1 MTSEHL
7 LGLHSPF
14 NFLNPDPLEVR
25 RLFPEV
31 ERSLPL
37 PDPIFLADEEATPIV
52 GFPVRRS
59 RAIEFL
65 GQCLRDYLESEER
78 AQVATLQKRTDL
90 DIRAHQLTW
99 ERYRS
104 SLTEISQ
111 NIMTASYGRSFP
123 QVFWL
128 YHSLDV
134 SRVLKGTANRV
145 RQADLE
151 IGKRQGD
158 ALRYVVL
165 SRYLEKVVSALYDLA
180 SKVAISTH
188 QSETLLFP
196 ALLTS
201 MRDNVLIFTEDHVS
215 SDLNELVGY
224 FRGYLKIDGRDLLYR
239 MAHLR
244 QWHKEL
250 LAEDSIVQAAATE
263 LLGSKDSRALAAE
276 HADRLLMRQGYLAF
290 LAGHSSYSE
299 ERFFSRRELRLWS
312 ALVHRLQEFELLNAC
327 RRRIV
332 EVKTDDGQYTCDA
345 RTAARL
351 GAGNRPLEL
360 NAETRALDF
369 GMPFIVDPEVSRAG
383 LIYDIT
389 DFSAIVSVIR
399 LSERKTQDDSFRHIF
414 LFQNRIDRIAAEWR
428 LRLEKYLGDGAFY
441 SGRNVM
447 RMLRAA
453 LQIQRAYREAIDK
466 GFPFDQGMRIALN
479 FGTYRLLPFG
489 GGSEPARYEVFGHG
503 LVELSRLVSGKK
515 SLDFQELRSVLVA
528 RGYDESRVNAFFAP
542 IAKIHNPSASSA
554 RKPGTFHTEL
564 TEDGALINEGM
575 VVTERYLEELEKQ
588 FRPRPLFHIE
598 HDSRRFVAF
607 DLPSSDETV
616 LTAGFRRLGVAALK
630 GLGNL
635 PVYELVDANQFKS
648 PRRPLFRTDLLSA
661 VNETY
666 TSTLAKSS

>member
-7 LGLHSPF
+7 LGLNSPF

-25 RLFPEV
+25 RLFPEI
-31 ERSLPL
+31 ERSLPV
-37 PDPIFLADEEATPIV
+37 PDPIFLADEDATPV
-52 GFPVRRS
+52 MGFPVRRS
-59 RAIEFL
+59 RALDFL
-65 GQCLRDYLESEER
+65 SQCLRDYLESEER
-78 AQVATLQKRTDL
+78 AQVATIQKRTDV

-104 SLTEISQ
+104 SLTEVSQ
-111 NIMTASYGRSFP
+111 NLMTASYGRSFP

-134 SRVLKGTANRV
+134 ARVLKGTANRV
-145 RQADLE
+145 RQTDLD
-151 IGKRQGD
+151 IGKRHGD

-165 SRYLEKVVSALYDLA
+165 GRYLEKVVSSLYDLA
-180 SKVAISTH
+180 SKVAASTH

-196 ALLTS
+196 SLLTH
-201 MRDNVLIFTEDHVS
+201 MRDNVLVFTEDHVS

-250 LAEDSIVQAAATE
+250 LADDAIVQAAATE
-263 LLGSKDSRALAAE
+263 LLASKADSLTAE
-276 HADRLLMRQGYLAF
+276 GADRLLMRHGYLAF
-290 LAGHSSYSE
+290 LSGHPSYSE
-299 ERFFSRRELRLWS
+299 NQYFSRRELRLWS

-332 EVKTDDGQYTCDA
+332 EVRTEGDQYFCDA

-351 GAGNRPLEL
+351 GAGNRPLQL
-360 NAETRALDF
+360 NAETRPLDF
-369 GMPFIVDPEVSRAG
+369 GMPFVVDPEVSRAG

-414 LFQNRIDRIAAEWR
+414 LFQNRIDRIAADRR

-447 RMLRAA
+447 RMLSAA
-453 LQIQRAYREAIDK
+453 LLIQRAYREALDK

-489 GGSEPARYEVFGHG
+489 GGNEPARYEVFGHG

-542 IAKIHNPSASSA
+542 ITKMHGASPSSD
-554 RKPGTFHTEL
+554 RHRGTFHTEL

-575 VVTERYLEELEKQ
+575 VATERYLEELEQQ
-588 FRPRPLFHIE
+588 FRPRPLFQIE
-598 HDSRRFVAF
+598 QSGRHFVAF
-607 DLPSSDETV
+607 DIPVPDGSV

-635 PVYELVDANQFKS
+635 PVYELIDANQFES
-648 PRRPLFRTDLLSA
+648 ERRPLFRTDLLSA
-661 VNETY
+661 VNESY
-666 TSTLAKSS
+666 TATLARSS

>member
-1 MTSEHL
+1 MSSEHL
-7 LGLHSPF
+7 LGLKSSF
-14 NFLNPDPLEVR
+14 NFLNADPLEVR

-31 ERSLPL
+31 ERSLPS
-37 PDPIFLADEEATPIV
+37 PDPIFLVDEEATPV
-52 GFPVRRS
+52 MGFPIRRS
-59 RAIEFL
+59 RAVDFL
-65 GQCLRDYLESEER
+65 SQCLRDYLESEER
-78 AQVATLQKRTDL
+78 VQVATLQKRTDF

-111 NIMTASYGRSFP
+111 NIMTSSYGRSFP

-128 YHSLDV
+128 YHSSDV
-134 SRVLKGTANRV
+134 ARALKGTANRI
-145 RQADLE
+145 RRADLE

-165 SRYLEKVVSALYDLA
+165 GRFLEKVFSSLYDLA
-180 SKVAISTH
+180 SKIAASTH
-188 QSETLLFP
+188 QSETELFP
-196 ALLTS
+196 SLLVS

-239 MAHLR
+239 MALLR
-244 QWHKEL
+244 QWHRDL
-250 LAEDSIVQAAATE
+250 LSEDSIVLAAANE
-263 LLGSKDSRALAAE
+263 LLNAREAGSALE
-276 HADRLLMRQGYLAF
+276 HADRLLMRDGYLAF
-290 LAGHSSYSE
+290 LAGHPSYSE
-299 ERFFSRRELRLWS
+299 EKFFSDRELRLWA
-312 ALVHRLQEFELLNAC
+312 ALIKRLQEFELLNAC
-327 RRRIV
+327 RRRII
-332 EVKTDDGQYTCDA
+332 EVSSEQDQFFCDA
-345 RTAARL
+345 RSAARL
-351 GAGNRPLEL
+351 GAGNRTLQL
-360 NAETRALDF
+360 NAETRPLDF

-414 LFQNRIDRIAAEWR
+414 LFQNRIDRIAADRR

-447 RMLRAA
+447 RMLSAA
-453 LQIQRAYREAIDK
+453 LLIQRAYREALDK
-466 GFPFDQGMRIALN
+466 GFPFDQGLRVALN

-528 RGYDESRVNAFFAP
+528 RGYDENRVNAFFAP
-542 IAKIHNPSASSA
+542 IAKLHNPSVGSSRA
-554 RKPGTFHTEL
+554 AGSFHTEL
-564 TEDGALINEGM
+564 TEDGALINEGI
-575 VVTERYLEELEKQ
+575 VGTERYIEEIERQ
-588 FRPRPLFHIE
+588 FRPRPLFTLE
-598 HDSRRFVAF
+598 NDGRQFVGF
-607 DLPSSDETV
+607 DVSAPDGPT

-635 PVYELVDANQFKS
+635 PVYELVDATEFTGE
-648 PRRPLFRTDLLSA
+648 RRPLFRTGLLSA
-661 VNETY
+661 VNESY
-666 TSTLAKSS
+666 TSTLATGA